1 MLESGFTDFTLAY
14 EFGGKEMPSPSLSAV
29 FVEKQKFCVDSEHML
44 CARVVFER
52 CFFEVMWV
60 VEYGN
65 CCTRE
70 LCLNSASHVA

>member
-1 MLESGFTDFTLAY
+1 MWKSRFTDFTLAY

-29 FVEKQKFCVDSEHML
+29 FVEKQKSCVDSEYL
-44 CARVVFER
+44 LRARVVFER
-52 CFFEVMWV
+52 WFFEVMWV
-60 VEYGN
+60 IEYGN